1 MTYKKT
7 DLRVSFKIK
16 AFTKTD
22 SGVSFFVNHKMAQPD
37 RGWSPML
44 IYLVVILLIIF
55 IIGIIGFRFFFNVGW
70 IDAFFQTGL
79 ATSTLGLSA
88 TSVAETN
95 SQKLFLV
102 IYALTSSII
111 FLGIASHL
119 VSEFIRMHDEKL
131 KNEALE
137 QNQTSMSNYVPS
149 TSRYHVI
156 G

>member
-1 MTYKKT
+1 
-7 DLRVSFKIK
+7 
-16 AFTKTD
+16 
-22 SGVSFFVNHKMAQPD
+22 MAQPD

-44 IYLVVILLIIF
+44 IYLVVILLVIF

>member
-1 MTYKKT
+1 
-7 DLRVSFKIK
+7 
-16 AFTKTD
+16 
-22 SGVSFFVNHKMAQPD
+22 MAQPD

-44 IYLVVILLIIF
+44 IYLIVILMIIF
-55 IIGIIGFRFFFNVGW
+55 VIGIIGFRFFFDVNW

-88 TSVAETN
+88 TSVAETD

-131 KNEALE
+131 KNEQLE
-137 QNQTSMSNYVPS
+137 KTQTTLASYVPV
-149 TSRYHVI
+149 TNQEKYVN